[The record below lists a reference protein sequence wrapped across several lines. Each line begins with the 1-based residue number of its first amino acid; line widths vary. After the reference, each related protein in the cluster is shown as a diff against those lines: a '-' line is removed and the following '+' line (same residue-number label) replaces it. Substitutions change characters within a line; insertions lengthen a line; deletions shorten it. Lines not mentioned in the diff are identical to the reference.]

1 MDTSP
6 VTARQLGNYFLIEGD
21 KLNKIYKDHLS
32 VYRSWEQ
39 REHARDWVLIEEN
52 TGDRLNIDETMLS
65 DDLFTIV
72 SNKDG
77 HGGEGTIVAV
87 VRGTKSAD
95 VVSVLNRIP
104 EEKRLQVKEITMDD
118 ASNMKRIA
126 NLAFPIAETVTDCFH
141 TIKMATEAIESVRLK
156 IKQEATVVCRREERE
171 WRAKCEKCRKA
182 NRYYR
187 KHHPKK
193 YKGLKRG
200 RKLLYVGKY
209 KPKTFDNGDTVR
221 DLLTRS
227 KHILTKSADKW
238 SERQKERARI
248 LFDSYPQLR
257 ELYSLLCQLRAVFS
271 NKKCTREEGQKKL
284 HKWYKA
290 VAACTN
296 REMKAA
302 RDQIKQREEDVL
314 NYFNARSTNASA
326 ESLNA
331 KLKSFRA
338 QWRGVADF
346 EYFMYRLC
354 KVMG

>member
-1 MDTSP
+1 MDTSL
-6 VTARQLGNYFLIEGD
+6 VTARQLGNYFLINGD
-21 KLNKIYKDHLS
+21 QLGKFYKDHLS
-32 VYRSWEQ
+32 DYRSWPQ
-39 REHARDWVLIEEN
+39 LSHARNWVLLEQN
-52 TGDRLNIDETMLS
+52 TGERLSIDETMLS

-77 HGGEGTIVAV
+77 HGQRGIIVAI

-104 EEKRLQVKEITMDD
+104 EEKRLQVKEITMDY

-126 NLAFPIAETVTDCFH
+126 NLAFPNAQTVTDCFH
-141 TIKMATEAIESVRLK
+141 TIKLATEAIESVRLK
-156 IKQEATVVCRREERE
+156 LKQEAMVIYRRKERE
-171 WRAKCEKCRKA
+171 WRTKCDKCRKA

-193 YKGLKRG
+193 YKGSKRG
-200 RKLLYVGKY
+200 RKPLYVGKY
-209 KPKTFDNGDTVR
+209 KSKTFDNGDTIR

-227 KHILTKSADKW
+227 KHIITKSADKW

-248 LFDSYPQLR
+248 LFVEYPQLK
-257 ELYSLLCQLRAVFS
+257 ELYGLLCQLRAVFS
-271 NKKCTREEGQKKL
+271 DKKCTREEGRKKL
-284 HKWYKA
+284 HRWYKA
-290 VAACTN
+290 VATCTN
-296 REMKAA
+296 REMKAV
-302 RDQIKQREEDVL
+302 REQIKQREEDVL

-338 QWRGVADF
+338 QLRGVADF

>member
-6 VTARQLGNYFLIEGD
+6 VTARQLGTYFLIEGD

-32 VYRSWEQ
+32 GYRSWEQ
-39 REHARDWVLIEEN
+39 INHAWDWILQEQNIGE
-52 TGDRLNIDETMLS
+52 RLSIDETMLS

-72 SNKDG
+72 SNKEG
-77 HGGEGTIVAV
+77 HGRQGTIVAI

-104 EEKRLQVKEITMDD
+104 EEKRLQVKEITMDY

-126 NLAFPIAETVTDCFH
+126 NLAFPNAQTVTDCFH

-156 IKQEATVVCRREERE
+156 LKQEAMVIYRKEERE

-182 NRYYR
+182 NRHYR
-187 KHHPKK
+187 KRHPKT
-193 YKGLKRG
+193 YTGSKRG
-200 RKLLYVGKY
+200 RKPLYIGKY

-238 SERQKERARI
+238 SKRQKERARI
-248 LFDSYPQLR
+248 LFETYPQLK
-257 ELYSLLCQLRAVFS
+257 ELYGLLCQLRAVFS
-271 NKKCTREEGQKKL
+271 DKKCTREEGRKKL
-284 HKWYKA
+284 QRWYKA

-296 REMKAA
+296 REMKAV
-302 RDQIKQREEDVL
+302 REQIKQREEDVL

-331 KLKSFRA
+331 KLKAFRS
-338 QWRGVADF
+338 QLRGVADF
-346 EYFMYRLC
+346 EYFMYRIC